1 MHHHGYLWTGSR
13 EAFDREGDRRP
24 PSDHPPPPP
33 TGEDD
38 KDGHRL
44 HQRYREA
51 AAEFR
56 TGGLPP
62 IRTAH
67 WLLKPADLV
76 CGTWQEPEEAAAW
89 LDDRLREYAPWF
101 GSPQEQRP
109 NYLSTLVDRAV
120 ERLSWGGDVSWGFYL
135 ARPSYVSL
143 AVVTCSPNRAEPHA
157 PCPSGHR

>member
-1 MHHHGYLWTGSR
+1 MHHHGYVWTGSR

-24 PSDHPPPPP
+24 PADDPPPPP

-56 TGGLPP
+56 TGGVPP
-62 IRTAH
+62 IQTAH

-76 CGTWQEPEEAAAW
+76 CGTWQEPKEAAAW

-109 NYLSTLVDRAV
+109 NHLSALVDRAA

-143 AVVTCSPNRAEPHA
+143 AVVTCSPNRVEPHT
-157 PCPSGHR
+157 PCPVGA